1 MYALARRAQ
10 LEDDLALL
18 DEFDPDEIA
27 DLLLEAASGDDDRLR
42 DAVRGLSFAIG
53 RLKSLAGGRI
63 SIVKEMRELD
73 KRFGL
78 DPKALAENR
87 WTVAEPEPEE
97 EAPTASVRRL
107 RAVDAA

>member
-63 SIVKEMRELD
+63 SIVKEMRELA
-73 KRFGL
+73 KPP
-78 DPKALAENR
+78 PKGAAKKKP
-87 WTVAEPEPEE
+87 AQ
-97 EAPTASVRRL
+97 RRHL
-107 RAVDAA
+107 RAVDPQAAASA